1 MCTGTGRAIR
11 LYGKCQGG
19 PDGAAGCQEQ
29 TDGLGKNGPET
40 TAVRSNDSACR
51 DQAVWS
57 WTEGADDWREQAVRM
72 LEQLKSSIRALCSIW
87 RRRRTPVIWLPWLS
101 RQGPAYICICPGN
114 LWGAWAAAGRTSAS
128 GWSELVSAAGTLLA
142 KQGQTRAVGAFLG
155 EEGTSYWSVQ
165 DKTEKEAVPVVSHT
179 AQKRHLLQAATPGC
193 EFLFHLMS
201 PAIFPGW
208 PGPAPRVRC
217 RRLCGTYTGPFP
229 I

>member
-1 MCTGTGRAIR
+1 MVR
-11 LYGKCQGG
+11 LGCVPEQGG
-19 PDGAAGCQEQ
+19 PSAYMENAKAVRTAPPGCQEQ

-87 RRRRTPVIWLPWLS
+87 RRRRTLVIWLPWLS

-128 GWSELVSAAGTLLA
+128 AGLSWYLRPELCW
-142 KQGQTRAVGAFLG
+142 QNR
-155 EEGTSYWSVQ
+155 
-165 DKTEKEAVPVVSHT
+165 D
-179 AQKRHLLQAATPGC
+179 R
-193 EFLFHLMS
+193 
-201 PAIFPGW
+201 
-208 PGPAPRVRC
+208 PGPWEH
-217 RRLCGTYTGPFP
+217 F
-229 I
+229 